1 MLDEMPS
8 REDIPITQRE
18 CNAHMQEVH
27 EMHKETLEAMRSI
40 ITNLKGSDDGLIP
53 GLRQEVALIQTK
65 QDNIRKEVSE
75 VHNRLSDHWE
85 AIDELKLDKEA
96 REKVQKILREKAEHD
111 ARNKKIAM
119 IGGGVLGSG
128 GIGAFIVW
136 IVQAILSWFEKRGG

>member
-1 MLDEMPS
+1 MKDVF
-8 REDIPITQRE
+8 D
-18 CNAHMQEVH
+18 
-27 EMHKETLEAMRSI
+27 MHKETLEVMKSI
-40 ITNLKGSDDGLIP
+40 ITNLKGSDDGSVP

-65 QDNIRKEVSE
+65 QDNIREEVSE

-96 REKVQKILREKAEHD
+96 REKVQKILREKAEHE
-111 ARNKKIAM
+111 ARNKKIAL

-136 IVQAILSWFEKRGG
+136 IIQVLASWFEKKG